1 MYNMKKNIMVEN
13 KHLYHNLIIRL
24 QPNKTKIIA
33 TYLDVNLDLLN
44 LLIWVSKDLIKSNYD
59 CENLQFIVDLNYQLA

>member
-1 MYNMKKNIMVEN
+1 MKKNIMVEN

-44 LLIWVSKDLIKSNYD
+44 LLI
-59 CENLQFIVDLNYQLA
+59 